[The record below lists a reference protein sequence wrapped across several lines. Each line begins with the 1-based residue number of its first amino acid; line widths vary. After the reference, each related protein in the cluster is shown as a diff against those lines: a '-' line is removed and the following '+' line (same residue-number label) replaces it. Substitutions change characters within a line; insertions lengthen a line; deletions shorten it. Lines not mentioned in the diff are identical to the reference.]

1 MGRDFSENLVIQQD
15 LPQGHGNR
23 LGTLDGTLSS
33 RERHP
38 AFSAHTEHLTP
49 LTESEIITTKAMT
62 LSKEMWFPDPTG
74 DLVIVCSSIFPGL
87 RQI

>member
-1 MGRDFSENLVIQQD
+1 MGRDFSENLVMQQD

-38 AFSAHTEHLTP
+38 AFSARTEPLTS

-74 DLVIVCSSIFPGL
+74 AW
-87 RQI
+87 